1 MKNPSN
7 LFLILI
13 GIFISFTFLFSSC
26 KKDYNCTCTYK
37 NADTIFPYNKLSK
50 KNAESNCSQTET
62 SLKDSDANTTCTL
75 NIVN

>member
-1 MKNPSN
+1 MKNSSK
-7 LFLILI
+7 LILTLVN
-13 GIFISFTFLFSSC
+13 IFISFAMLFSSC

-75 NIVN
+75 NIAN